1 MSTATARRTAQGA
14 GRRAAH
20 SGWVEYAGRVGLVAK
35 AVSYALIGIL
45 AIQIPLGQGGQAAD
59 RQGVLRQISTES
71 WGKAALVALT
81 IGFACYALWRFAEA
95 FFDRQGEGTDPK
107 GLAKRAKAFGVGVVY
122 AASAVLS
129 WSLLTSSSSSAGTG
143 SEQQETARVL
153 EWPGGRWIV
162 LAAAVA
168 FIADGLYN
176 VYRGW
181 TKKFRERLME
191 YEMHGA
197 VQTWAIRSGV
207 LGHVARGVVFT
218 MIGVFLGKAAIEYDP
233 NEAVGIDGALL
244 KLAQHD
250 QGPLLLGLVAAGLI
264 AYALYCLVE
273 ARYRKI

>member
-1 MSTATARRTAQGA
+1 MSTATARPTAQGA
-14 GRRAAH
+14 GRRAAR
-20 SGWVEYAGRVGLVAK
+20 SDWVEYAGRIGLVAK
-35 AVSYALIGIL
+35 AVSYGLIGIL

-59 RQGVLRQISTES
+59 RQGVLRQLATES

-81 IGFACYALWRFAEA
+81 IGFAGYALWRFAEA
-95 FFDRQGEGTDPK
+95 FFDRQGEGTDAK
-107 GLAKRAKAFGVGVVY
+107 GMAKRAKAFGAGVLY

-129 WSLLTSSSSSAGTG
+129 WSLMTSSSSSAGSG

-168 FIADGLYN
+168 FIADGVYN

-191 YEMHGA
+191 HEMHGT

-233 NEAVGIDGALL
+233 DEAVGIDGALL
-244 KLAQHD
+244 KLVEAPM
-250 QGPLLLGLVAAGLI
+250 GPVVLGLVAFGLI
-264 AYALYCLVE
+264 AYAVYCLVE
-273 ARYRKI
+273 ARYREI